1 MEKEEKEKLQKEK
14 STQTEKQPLDKADKA
29 LFNSLIKKA
38 SKPLQPQK
46 KTKD

>member
-1 MEKEEKEKLQKEK
+1 MILKKDKNPKQK
-14 STQTEKQPLDKADKA
+14 PLDKADKA

-38 SKPLQPQK
+38 SKPLQQEK